1 MAQRHLDDEV
11 LWHGKVF
18 GWKNGICPIKNPL
31 NACQFSTAIFCNI
44 CVHYEKP
51 SHTWDAC
58 RFHNNNDDSI

>member
-44 CVHYEKP
+44 CVHYEKALAYLRCLQVP
-51 SHTWDAC
+51 QQ
-58 RFHNNNDDSI
+58 